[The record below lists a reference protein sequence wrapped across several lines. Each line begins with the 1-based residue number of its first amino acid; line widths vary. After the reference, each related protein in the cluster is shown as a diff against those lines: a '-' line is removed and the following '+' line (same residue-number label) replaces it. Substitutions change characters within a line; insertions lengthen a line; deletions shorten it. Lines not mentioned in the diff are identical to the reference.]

1 MVRKWN
7 DLVAQIKSVFHIDD
21 PVDNSV
27 ITAESLVAKV
37 TDTFEKT
44 GFTQMNNINF
54 KIAAKIAF

>member
-37 TDTFEKT
+37 TDNFENW
-44 GFTQMNNINF
+44 FHRNE
-54 KIAAKIAF
+54 